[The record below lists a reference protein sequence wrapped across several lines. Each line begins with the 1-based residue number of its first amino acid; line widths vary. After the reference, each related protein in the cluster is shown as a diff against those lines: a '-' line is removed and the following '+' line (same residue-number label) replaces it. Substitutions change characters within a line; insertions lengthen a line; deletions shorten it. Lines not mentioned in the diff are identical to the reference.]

1 MNNGSLLAMLGG
13 RLPMRSEKMTPRGVP
28 LCPKVRHKKG
38 SLSRMSME
46 KEGDREMN
54 SAQNCPIEYFL
65 SALLPS

>member
-1 MNNGSLLAMLGG
+1 
-13 RLPMRSEKMTPRGVP
+13 MRSEKMTPRGVP

-46 KEGDREMN
+46 KEGEREMN

-65 SALLPS
+65 SAFLPS